1 MLRNENH
8 GITDTD
14 HEIVKQAVL
23 SSVSSTSGYFS
34 YSSDDPL
41 RNKLSY
47 NLQFLLSLK
56 WSSWLHTGKLKRQAS
71 IVWTLLEYRQS
82 SVLCALL
89 WGDRSGPWSLTWLS
103 ACIIHNKVNR
113 KLYTL
118 QARESS
124 ICLFVF
130 LLEHLCEVLKFISST
145 KTQSF
150 HDLWRREPL
159 AYTMSIRGSMKV
171 ITNNLFCKS
180 LTKVWEKT
188 LIFRH
193 QEWKIS

>member
-118 QARESS
+118 QAGESS
-124 ICLFVF
+124 ICLFVCF
-130 LLEHLCEVLKFISST
+130 PFRAFVWGFEIHKFNKDTEFSWPLKERTTSLYHEH
-145 KTQSF
+145 Q
-150 HDLWRREPL
+150 
-159 AYTMSIRGSMKV
+159 
-171 ITNNLFCKS
+171 
-180 LTKVWEKT
+180 
-188 LIFRH
+188 RH
-193 QEWKIS
+193 HESYYK